1 MGGKSRLLGLRPAA
15 IPLPMAPPPPQ
26 SPAALLSQQ
35 QQIDAIELLLQDLGS
50 VDPQLQHQASFQSC
64 WRELSQLRHELV
76 TLLVS
81 RRQRVREATAITP
94 AGSSGGC

>member
-1 MGGKSRLLGLRPAA
+1 MLRPPA
-15 IPLPMAPPPPQ
+15 IPLPMALPPPQ

-50 VDPQLQHQASFQSC
+50 VDPQLQHRASFQCC